1 MQLFYAPDITPPLY
15 TLPEEESGHCVRVLR
30 LGVGDSLYITDGRG
44 TLYRAVV
51 EDAHPKRCT
60 IRIVEEHA
68 EWEKRPYRL
77 TVAVAP
83 TKNID
88 RIEWFVEKATECGID
103 RIVPIL
109 CDHSERKVIKG
120 ERLEKI
126 AVSAMKQSLKAY
138 LPKIEPLTPF
148 AKLLAEPFDGVR
160 LIAHCEEDM
169 ERIFMGEKLRGEADY
184 RFIAVEPASCPSL
197 TRGKY
202 VFDYCDTGMVCPLS
216 KMYTLGSNY
225 IPAASHAGGLRYHG
239 MSSTLSQLYADGLM
253 EARSVAQTDVFAA
266 AQEFAKC
273 EGILPAPES
282 SHAIKAAI
290 DEALRCKENKI
301 TALQIVTA

>member
-30 LGVGDSLYITDGRG
+30 LGVGDRLHLTDGKG
-44 TLYRAVV
+44 TLYLAVV
-51 EDAHPKRCT
+51 EEPHPKRCT
-60 IRIVEEHA
+60 VRVVEEHH

-109 CDHSERKVIKG
+109 CDHSERKVVKG

-126 AVSAMKQSLKAY
+126 AISAMKQSLKAY
-138 LPKIEPLTPF
+138 LPTIEPLTPIRT
-148 AKLLAEPFDGVR
+148 LLAEEFEGTK

-169 ERIFMGEKLRGEADY
+169 ERIFMGEKLRRGED
-184 RFIAVEPASCPSL
+184 V
-197 TRGKY
+197 
-202 VFDYCDTGMVCPLS
+202 MVLIGPEGDFS
-216 KMYTLGSNY
+216 RAE
-225 IPAASHAGGLRYHG
+225 IE
-239 MSSTLSQLYADGLM
+239 
-253 EARSVAQTDVFAA
+253 EARKAGFVEISLGKERLRTETAA
-266 AQEFAKC
+266 
-273 EGILPAPES
+273 L
-282 SHAIKAAI
+282 AATMF
-290 DEALRCKENKI
+290 
-301 TALQIVTA
+301 TAFINN

>member
-1 MQLFYAPDITPPLY
+1 MTLFYAPDITTPYY

-30 LGVGDSLYITDGRG
+30 LGVGDELHIADGRG
-44 TLYRAVV
+44 TLYRAEV

-60 IRIVEEHA
+60 VRIVEEHH
-68 EWEKRPYRL
+68 EWEKRDYEL

-126 AVSAMKQSLKAY
+126 AVSAMKQSLKSY
-138 LPKIEPLTPF
+138 LPTIDPLTPLRT
-148 AKLLAEPFDGVR
+148 LLAEPFEGVK

-169 ERIFMGEKLRGEADY
+169 ERVFFGE
-184 RFIAVEPASCPSL
+184 
-197 TRGKY
+197 
-202 VFDYCDTGMVCPLS
+202 MVHKGDRVLVLIGPEGDFS
-216 KMYTLGSNY
+216 KEEIELARKAGFREVTLGKERLRTET
-225 IPAASHAGGLRYHG
+225 AAL
-239 MSSTLSQLYADGLM
+239 
-253 EARSVAQTDVFAA
+253 AA
-266 AQEFAKC
+266 TMF
-273 EGILPAPES
+273 
-282 SHAIKAAI
+282 
-290 DEALRCKENKI
+290 
-301 TALQIVTA
+301 TAFVNNLE

>member
-1 MQLFYAPDITPPLY
+1 MQLFYAPDITTPLY

-30 LGVGDSLYITDGRG
+30 LKEGDSLHITDGRG

-51 EDAHPKRCT
+51 EESHPKHCT
-60 IRIVEEHA
+60 IRIVEEHP

-109 CDHSERKVIKG
+109 CDHSERKVVKQ

-126 AVSAMKQSLKAY
+126 AASAMKQSLKAY
-138 LPKIEPLTPF
+138 LPQIDPLTPI
-148 AKLLAEPFDGVR
+148 KEILAEPFEGVK

-169 ERIFMGEKLRGEADY
+169 ERVFLGDVVKKGDNVLVLIGPEGDFSVAEIEAA
-184 RFIAVEPASCPSL
+184 RKAGFREI
-197 TRGKY
+197 
-202 VFDYCDTGMVCPLS
+202 
-216 KMYTLGSNY
+216 TLGNARLRTET
-225 IPAASHAGGLRYHG
+225 AAL
-239 MSSTLSQLYADGLM
+239 
-253 EARSVAQTDVFAA
+253 AA
-266 AQEFAKC
+266 TMF
-273 EGILPAPES
+273 
-282 SHAIKAAI
+282 
-290 DEALRCKENKI
+290 
-301 TALQIVTA
+301 TAFVNN

>member
-1 MQLFYAPDITPPLY
+1 MQLFYAPDITTPLY

-30 LGVGDSLYITDGRG
+30 LKEGDSLHITDGRG

-51 EDAHPKRCT
+51 EESHPKHCT
-60 IRIVEEHA
+60 IRIVEEHP

-109 CDHSERKVIKG
+109 CDHSERKVVKQ

-126 AVSAMKQSLKAY
+126 AASAMKQSLKAY
-138 LPKIEPLTPF
+138 LPQIDPLTPI
-148 AKLLAEPFDGVR
+148 KESLAEPFEGVK

-169 ERIFMGEKLRGEADY
+169 ERIFLGDVVSKGDDVLVLIGPEGDFSVAEIEAA
-184 RFIAVEPASCPSL
+184 RKAGFREI
-197 TRGKY
+197 
-202 VFDYCDTGMVCPLS
+202 
-216 KMYTLGSNY
+216 TLGNARLRTET
-225 IPAASHAGGLRYHG
+225 AAL
-239 MSSTLSQLYADGLM
+239 
-253 EARSVAQTDVFAA
+253 AA
-266 AQEFAKC
+266 TMF
-273 EGILPAPES
+273 
-282 SHAIKAAI
+282 
-290 DEALRCKENKI
+290 
-301 TALQIVTA
+301 TAFVNN